1 MHQIPVGTIIVYI
14 KTNTIPIITLKSITF
29 SIVFWEFLLFFV
41 FVFFCRED
49 YNGIT
54 TFTELLNFT
63 GKICLFF
70 INKELYFFSQ
80 LLKYYML
87 HGLIYTLSIWDFK
100 NKWEMC

>member
-1 MHQIPVGTIIVYI
+1 MCV
-14 KTNTIPIITLKSITF
+14 
-29 SIVFWEFLLFFV
+29 
-41 FVFFCRED
+41 FCRED
-49 YNGIT
+49 YNCIT

-87 HGLIYTLSIWDFK
+87 HGLIYSFLSIWDFK

>member
-1 MHQIPVGTIIVYI
+1 MHQIPVDTIIVYI

-29 SIVFWEFLLFFV
+29 SIVFWEGFYCFFV
-41 FVFFCRED
+41 CVFFFCKED

-87 HGLIYTLSIWDFK
+87 HGLIY
-100 NKWEMC
+100 

>member
-1 MHQIPVGTIIVYI
+1 M
-14 KTNTIPIITLKSITF
+14 LKYRSI
-29 SIVFWEFLLFFV
+29 SN
-41 FVFFCRED
+41 

-87 HGLIYTLSIWDFK
+87 HGLIYSFLWIWDFK
-100 NKWEMC
+100 NKWEMLNVSFHPSDIGKQLGLLWSYPNRSRRAVF